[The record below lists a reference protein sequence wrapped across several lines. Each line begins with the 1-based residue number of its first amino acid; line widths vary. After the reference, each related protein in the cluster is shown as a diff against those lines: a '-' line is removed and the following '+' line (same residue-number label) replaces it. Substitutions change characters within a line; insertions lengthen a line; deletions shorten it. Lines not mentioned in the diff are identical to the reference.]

1 MKIPEGPGKP
11 AFPQKAVSGGPP
23 PDPQG
28 TTSKLHDSSPAQLK
42 PVTPDSL
49 AGKAELLT
57 GEQSVS
63 ARELF
68 KNTAAS
74 LGFPKDP
81 LSLTLLAFTRFFSLS
96 PSQSFLGSLRREMLT
111 HQKSSPENGREK
123 AAMEAKALAL
133 VSAADKGVNLL
144 PEALERYARYFS
156 PPVLWDKEA
165 EKGSPFSARGG
176 DKEKNREENPQSE
189 EIRVITEEESEKDS
203 LLDFMNSF
211 PGKNGQYWS
220 VLPFKIT
227 VKGTELSVLV
237 RILKGGNSSF
247 FDGPFSKE
255 DGYLIADISSPRR
268 QWRCILRSYNG
279 HSRLNIRVFP
289 ELPARDLKLLLKR
302 AKEILG
308 NDFGEIQVQNG
319 EEIPSWTEDLCS
331 EPLPFINKS
340 V

>member
-1 MKIPEGPGKP
+1 MKIPEGPGKQ
-11 AFPQKAVSGGPP
+11 AFPQKAVSGGLPP
-23 PDPQG
+23 GSQEKTLKPN
-28 TTSKLHDSSPAQLK
+28 DSSPAQLK
-42 PVTPDSL
+42 PAAPDSL
-49 AGKAELLT
+49 AGKKEFLT
-57 GEQSVS
+57 GGQSVS

-68 KNTAAS
+68 ENTAAS

-96 PSQSFLGSLRREMLT
+96 PSQSLLGSLRREMLT
-111 HQKSSPENGREK
+111 HQKSSPENNREK

-144 PEALERYARYFS
+144 PEALERYARFFF

-165 EKGSPFSARGG
+165 VKGSPFSARG
-176 DKEKNREENPQSE
+176 DKEKNREENPQPD

-211 PGKNGQYWS
+211 PGKNGQYWE
-220 VLPFKIT
+220 VLPFNIT

-255 DGYLIADISSPRR
+255 NGHLIADISGPRR
-268 QWRCILRSYNG
+268 QWRCVLRCNSG

-308 NDFGEIQVQNG
+308 SGFDEIQVQNG

-331 EPLPFINKS
+331 EHLPYINKS